1 MEIALNRMKRLLKA
15 VGAKRVSPAACEI
28 LAEHVERRAREIL
41 KLAKEIAKNAG
52 RDTVTRE
59 DVRLAAK

>member
-1 MEIALNRMKRLLKA
+1 MEIAINRMKRLFRE
-15 VGAKRVSPAACEI
+15 VGAKRVSPAACEM
-28 LAEHVERRAREIL
+28 LAEYVGRRAREML

-52 RDTVTRE
+52 RETITRE